1 MDDPKT
7 LFQIN
12 AYLLAKKEAARL
24 FRNKIFHKTGLDLEQ
39 EFYEEIVD
47 YVAMAAVEGL
57 KIQHEIFTINV
68 VKTGGNQTNEPGEE
82 DDDETKH

>member
-7 LFQIN
+7 IFQIN
-12 AYLLAKKEAARL
+12 AYVLAKKEAARL
-24 FRNKIFHKTGLDLEQ
+24 FRNKIFDKTGLDLEQ

-68 VKTGGNQTNEPGEE
+68 VKTGGHETNEPGE
-82 DDDETKH
+82 DDDETQH

>member
-7 LFQIN
+7 IFQIN
-12 AYLLAKKEAARL
+12 AYVLAKKEAARL
-24 FRNKIFHKTGLDLEQ
+24 FRNKIFDKTGLDLEQ

-68 VKTGGNQTNEPGEE
+68 VKTEGDIKNEPGK
-82 DDDETKH
+82 DDDETQH

>member
-68 VKTGGNQTNEPGEE
+68 VKTGGNETNEQGE